1 MPRKQKITLST
12 EEERQIRAARKE
24 DRTSW
29 KTGATDEQK
38 ATAIDRAFGDKQRYV
53 WMQKP
58 KKPAQPGSLDELE
71 ERLEKA
77 KAQRSQS
84 KARRSAKKAGKR
96 AGDKESR
103 TELEKA
109 LEEGLE
115 QAFAEDIEKEFE
127 ARQETNSHT
136 PASIHPQVW
145 SVEQT
150 NNIRPHLPTPEAY
163 SPYRTSSMAMPV
175 PVTPVTPAGPIT
187 PTSIGQ
193 TSPKD
198 SGSVSTKRKRGTED
212 DPIEISSREASPIV
226 IPSRDGTPPPPS
238 QPPAA
243 KKAKTVPSLEEELEA
258 AFVEINSGE
267 QNAEAS
273 LSLEQGME
281 MAFNEISDE
290 ENARMLLLL

>member
-1 MPRKQKITLST
+1 
-12 EEERQIRAARKE
+12 
-24 DRTSW
+24 
-29 KTGATDEQK
+29 
-38 ATAIDRAFGDKQRYV
+38 
-53 WMQKP
+53 
-58 KKPAQPGSLDELE
+58 
-71 ERLEKA
+71 
-77 KAQRSQS
+77 
-84 KARRSAKKAGKR
+84 
-96 AGDKESR
+96 
-103 TELEKA
+103 
-109 LEEGLE
+109 
-115 QAFAEDIEKEFE
+115 
-127 ARQETNSHT
+127 
-136 PASIHPQVW
+136 
-145 SVEQT
+145 
-150 NNIRPHLPTPEAY
+150 
-163 SPYRTSSMAMPV
+163 MAMPV